1 MEKIKK
7 SIIPIIKIISFIC
20 LFILLFTYISYM
32 SKPMK
37 IDLQN
42 IAGLYGEKENSID
55 VVYIGGSACFVY
67 YEPLKAWEDY
77 GIVVYDYGANTIM
90 PEIYKNMIIEVL
102 KTQKPKLII
111 LDSRAFQYREDE
123 NISHNHPSEVAY
135 RNTLTGMKFSLNKI
149 NFIKNNIKKYIEDDK
164 LSYYFDLIKYHKTI
178 SYNKQN
184 LEMMQGKYKMPYRG
198 FHFVKKHLSLKKQ
211 NFKTDERENLPEE
224 TNKIFDELLEYIKQ
238 TNTDYLFVVS
248 PYIEEIEHKKIFNTI
263 EEKVNEYGYK
273 FLDANE
279 YTDAMSLDYNTDFYN
294 NGHINIFGADKY
306 TDFLSKYI
314 IENYE
319 IPNRKE
325 DKEYEYMNENL
336 EEWHKEVEN
345 TKNAIYKIIEESKN
359 DGK

>member
-20 LFILLFTYISYM
+20 VFILLFTYISYM

-77 GIVVYDYGANTIM
+77 GIVAYDYGANTIM

-111 LDSRAFQYREDE
+111 LDARAFQYREDE
-123 NISHNHPSEVAY
+123 NISNNHPSEVAY

-149 NFIKNNIKKYIEDDK
+149 NFIKDNIGKYIVDDK
-164 LSYYFDLIKYHKTI
+164 LPYYFDLIKYHNTI
-178 SYNKQN
+178 SYDKKN

-198 FHFVKKHLSLKKQ
+198 FYFVKKHASLTRQ
-211 NFKTDERENLPEE
+211 EFITDECNELPEE
-224 TNKIFDELLEYIKQ
+224 TNKIFIELLEFIKQ
-238 TNTDYLFVVS
+238 TDTDYLFVVS
-248 PYIEEIEHKKIFNTI
+248 PYVEEIEHKKIFNTV
-263 EEKVNEYGYK
+263 EQKVSDYGYK

-279 YTDAMSLDYNTDFYN
+279 YVDAMNLDYNTDFYN
-294 NGHINIFGADKY
+294 NGHVNIFGADKY
-306 TDFLSKYI
+306 TEFLSKYI
-314 IENYE
+314 VENYD
-319 IPNRKE
+319 IPNRKG
-325 DKEYEYMNENL
+325 DKGYEYMNENL
-336 EEWHKEVEN
+336 EEWRNEVEKL
-345 TKNAIYKIIEESKN
+345 KNDIYKIIEESKN